1 MYRAKVY
8 EGGQWRPQRSE
19 AWSCE
24 YAHTL
29 LELMYHPQV
38 YHTGQCDKWDD
49 KDVRRWRCVWKRRC
63 AHAHGRV
70 DARSK
75 EEATEEWKEHIRQA
89 VGHAAAP
96 ALIARLTHP
105 QGPQA
110 AGNMAHAASAPLP
123 TSESDQTDGRH
134 GAAGYSNAVGRQS
147 LNGGH
152 VRSVSQPVEMLGHLH
167 YGGPHSAAVNLNASS
182 PAQAQQ
188 MGMTLQARSHSQQML
203 QLPGASSHNNNS
215 TALSPTVSPNHSHKG
230 RISPRPLSIPS
241 PVPSNHSSTGASP
254 SPHSLPATPT
264 SASSSVSLSLFD
276 IHGQSD
282 ASSRLWG
289 SPHAAAAHSAGGSVA
304 SGSVDD
310 SALHH
315 TVGWNA
321 PKSVPVVRNHH
332 RRSVTMNDAFN
343 ASSAFPNGQQ
353 YAAASGSSFPLPF
366 PLPPKA
372 PLALHIP
379 STAANSTSPS
389 VLSSSS
395 ASPSHL
401 VPRNLFSNTSSLTA
415 SQVTS
420 PTGRQAGSGRLLEEM
435 RRMDGPVD
443 RLDEDGTAGHN
454 SCGGTGGGSGG
465 GQLSDVAGSLLRQ
478 LEGLLACPFSL
489 TACSTRPHVL
499 HQPVL
504 MPCCGVALCGGCAG
518 LYVTCNDEQSCS
530 CGHRYNEWERQ
541 QLNALPTQRLLT
553 QVSTLLSDTKEMR
566 G

>member
-1 MYRAKVY
+1 
-8 EGGQWRPQRSE
+8 
-19 AWSCE
+19 
-24 YAHTL
+24 
-29 LELMYHPQV
+29 MYHPQV

-75 EEATEEWKEHIRQA
+75 EEATEEWKEHIRHA
-89 VGHAAAP
+89 VGPAAAP
-96 ALIARLTHP
+96 SLIARLSHP

-110 AGNMAHAASAPLP
+110 AGNIAHAASAPLSINE
-123 TSESDQTDGRH
+123 SEEHGRH
-134 GAAGYSNAVGRQS
+134 TPVGNTNAMGRQS
-147 LNGGH
+147 VNGGH
-152 VRSVSQPVEMLGHLH
+152 ARSVSQPVEMLGHSH
-167 YGGPHSAAVNLNASS
+167 YGGQQSAAINLNASS
-182 PAQAQQ
+182 PTHAQQ
-188 MGMTLQARSHSQQML
+188 MGMTLQARSHSQHVL
-203 QLPGASSHNNNS
+203 QLPANSSHNNS
-215 TALSPTVSPNHSHKG
+215 TALSPTVSPNHNHKG

-276 IHGQSD
+276 IHASSD

-289 SPHAAAAHSAGGSVA
+289 SPHAASSHSIGGAA
-304 SGSVDD
+304 GSVDD

-321 PKSVPVVRNHH
+321 PKSVPVVKNHH

-343 ASSAFPNGQQ
+343 VSSSFLYNNSNSANSAFP
-353 YAAASGSSFPLPF
+353 
-366 PLPPKA
+366 PPKT

-379 STAANSTSPS
+379 STAANSSSPS

-401 VPRNLFSNTSSLTA
+401 VPRNLFSNTSSLNA
-415 SQVTS
+415 SQVAS
-420 PTGRQAGSGRLLEEM
+420 PTGRQAAGRLLEEM
-435 RRMDGPVD
+435 RRMDGSGERV
-443 RLDEDGTAGHN
+443 EEEQ
-454 SCGGTGGGSGG
+454 GGMSGGGGSSGR
-465 GQLSDVAGSLLRQ
+465 GQLVDGDGSLLRQ

-489 TACSTRPHVL
+489 TSCSTRPHLL

-504 MPCCGVALCGGCAG
+504 MPCCGVAVCEGCAG
-518 LYVTCNDEQSCS
+518 LYVSCNDEQSCS
-530 CGHRYNEWERQ
+530 CGRRYNDWERQ
-541 QLNALPTQRLLT
+541 QLNAQPTQRLLQQIT
-553 QVSTLLSDTKEMR
+553 SLLSDNREGR
-566 G
+566 S